1 MSCNFIHLQLAVH
14 RSVCCNIKIDHDIM
28 LSNIVQTVC
37 MFISTERSILYR
49 LWIMS
54 RSHGIYKLVPRIDME
69 STVSSLWK
77 HTFPPVWAL
86 FLMLLYLELLL
97 NSTHT
102 STYSFSIITNV
113 EDTVWT
119 ILKVLFISNNM
130 FSLSFLLYNLNMLL
144 MPLLYATHTQDKLL
158 VNFRCICYRNIKS
171 QNLD

>member
-28 LSNIVQTVC
+28 LPNIVQTVC
-37 MFISTERSILYR
+37 MFVSTERSILYR

-102 STYSFSIITNV
+102 STYSFSTITNV
-113 EDTVWT
+113 EDTVSTFFWRFY
-119 ILKVLFISNNM
+119 LFLITC
-130 FSLSFLLYNLNMLL
+130 FPSLFFYNLNMLL
-144 MPLLYATHTQDKLL
+144 MPLLYATLTHKINYMSLL
-158 VNFRCICYRNIKS
+158 DVYVT
-171 QNLD
+171 